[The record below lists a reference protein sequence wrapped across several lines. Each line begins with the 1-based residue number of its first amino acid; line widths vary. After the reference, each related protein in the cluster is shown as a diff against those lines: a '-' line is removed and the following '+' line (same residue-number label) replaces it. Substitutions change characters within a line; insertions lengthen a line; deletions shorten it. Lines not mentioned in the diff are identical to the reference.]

1 MSIESLMKM
10 LSAKTKAMIIINE
23 CEADRMPM
31 FQLRQVLAELVA
43 DEVEKKTVVDLVE
56 AEMLA
61 SGYER
66 DHVEM
71 FLNRLLMPADQAAAE
86 KLIRTGRN
94 LKRPCIKPV
103 ETEIPILP
111 YAPKAQAQGQ
121 RSPSGRLVDPR
132 KSSNTR
138 LLGGNVAGQAN
149 PAVIPVQPRPIQ
161 ESRNTLLLSRESV
174 MGTGSSVRPMILVA
188 DDDRRARL
196 IARIRLEEAGFMV
209 VEAIN
214 GSDAWERISQDKG
227 DMVLAVI
234 DMKMP
239 GMHGI
244 EILTQMSLKKIQ
256 LPIIVCS
263 AYGEFKK
270 EPTVASNPRLRYLI
284 KPIQTEAMMAA
295 VRELLGLG

>member
-1 MSIESLMKM
+1 MSNESLIKM

-31 FQLRQVLAELVA
+31 FQLRQILAELVA
-43 DEVEKKTVVDLVE
+43 DEVERKTVVDLVE

-61 SGYER
+61 EGYER
-66 DHVEM
+66 EHVEM

-94 LKRPCIKPV
+94 LKRPCIKPF
-103 ETEIPILP
+103 ESEIPILP

-121 RSPSGRLVDPR
+121 RPPSGRLTDPR

-138 LLGGNVAGQAN
+138 LLFGGNAVGQAN
-149 PAVIPVQPRPIQ
+149 PAVIPVQPRPVQ
-161 ESRNTLLLSRESV
+161 ESRNTLLLSKESV
-174 MGTGSSVRPMILVA
+174 MGAGSSVRPMILVA

-214 GSDAWERISQDKG
+214 GSDAWERISQG
-227 DMVLAVI
+227 NMVLAII

-244 EILTQMSLKKIQ
+244 EILTQMALKKIQ

-270 EPTVASNPRLRYLI
+270 EPTVMANTRLRYLI
-284 KPIQTEAMMAA
+284 KPIHTEEMMTA
-295 VRELLGLG
+295 VGELLGLN

>member
-94 LKRPCIKPV
+94 LKRPCIKPF